1 MVDALAAVP
10 TDDDANET
18 DRPTAVAVMTRLNTL
33 GSHQS
38 SVGGRREEKVMMAAA
53 EVTRPLFNNGLSV

>member
-38 SVGGRREEKVMMAAA
+38 SVGGRREEKVMMAA
-53 EVTRPLFNNGLSV
+53 EVTLPLFNNGLSV